1 MKKLM
6 LMIALFGMSYV
17 FNACTDPIAE
27 MEDGFTIDNVAAVEG
42 DGDRGDDPAG
52 PLGE

>member
-6 LMIALFGMSYV
+6 LMITLLGMSYV
-17 FNACTDPIAE
+17 FTACTDPVAE
-27 MEDGFTIDNVAAVEG
+27 IEDGFTIDNVAAVEG
-42 DGDRGDDPAG
+42 DGDEGEPAEG